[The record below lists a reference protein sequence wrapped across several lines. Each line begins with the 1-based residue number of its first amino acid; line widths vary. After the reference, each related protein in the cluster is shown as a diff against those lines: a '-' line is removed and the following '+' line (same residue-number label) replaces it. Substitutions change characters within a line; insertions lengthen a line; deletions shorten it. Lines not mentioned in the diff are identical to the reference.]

1 MTHTVLLIALGV
13 LASIGMLT
21 LIAIA
26 AVLRFGDETLQ
37 DLRKW

>member
-1 MTHTVLLIALGV
+1 MHYVLLIMLGV
-13 LASIGMLT
+13 LASIGLLT
-21 LIAIA
+21 LVAIG

>member
-1 MTHTVLLIALGV
+1 MHYALILILGV
-13 LASIGMLT
+13 LACIGALT

-37 DLRKW
+37 DIAKW

>member
-1 MTHTVLLIALGV
+1 MHYFLLIALGV
-13 LASIGMLT
+13 LAAVGMLT
-21 LIAIA
+21 LVAIA

>member
-1 MTHTVLLIALGV
+1 MHYLLLLILGV
-13 LASIGMLT
+13 LACVGMLT

-37 DLRKW
+37 DIARW

>member
-1 MTHTVLLIALGV
+1 VHYFMVVLLGV
-13 LASIGMLT
+13 LAAVGALT
-21 LIAIA
+21 LIAIS

>member
-1 MTHTVLLIALGV
+1 MHVVLLLLLGV
-13 LASIGMLT
+13 LASIGLLT
-21 LIAIA
+21 LVAIA